1 MSTDVLLV
9 GGGVASVRCARALRR
24 GGFAGSILLVGDER
38 NLPYNRP
45 PLSKELL
52 RDDLPEELV
61 LAERAA
67 WYERQ
72 RVELRTATT
81 VVELDPEARV
91 AELWDGTR
99 IGYARCVL
107 ATGAAPRALP
117 VPGGTAVPTL
127 RTLADARRLRA
138 TALET
143 PGAAVTVIGGGLI
156 GVEVASSLAALGL
169 RPTLLVRGD
178 RLWGGALGAAVSA
191 WALERLASTGVE
203 VRLEAEVVEVLD
215 GRARTTDGDGDANP
229 VLAGIGVE
237 PRAGLAQAAG
247 LTVDDGIVTD
257 DEGRT
262 SVDGIWAAG
271 DVARS
276 GPRPVEHWHHARE
289 TGERVARSILG
300 LPAEPPRAPWTF
312 SEVAGMPLDVVG
324 DGSAADAEAWARP
337 ESVLVRS
344 RAGKVAQIAII
355 AGAADVESARR
366 LVERGASVRETTVA
380 LAG

>member
-1 MSTDVLLV
+1 
-9 GGGVASVRCARALRR
+9 
-24 GGFAGSILLVGDER
+24 VGDER
-38 NLPYNRP
+38 TLPYNRP

-52 RDDLPEELV
+52 RDDVPEELV

-72 RVELRTATT
+72 GIEARTATT
-81 VVELDPEARV
+81 VTEIDPEARV
-91 AELWDGTR
+91 AELWDGMR
-99 IGYARCVL
+99 IGYVRCVL
-107 ATGAAPRALP
+107 ATGAAPRTLP

-178 RLWGGALGAAVSA
+178 RLWGGGLGAALSA
-191 WALERLASTGVE
+191 WALERLAAVGVE
-203 VRLEAEVVEVLD
+203 VRLGTEVVEVLD
-215 GRARTTDGDGDANP
+215 DRARTTDGGGAPNP

-262 SVDGIWAAG
+262 AVEGIWAAG

-289 TGERVARSILG
+289 SGERVARSILG

-312 SEVAGMPLDVVG
+312 SEVAGTPLDIVG
-324 DGSAADAEAWARP
+324 DGAAADEEAWARP

-344 RAGKVAQIAII
+344 SAGRVAQVAII
-355 AGAADVESARR
+355 AGAADVETARR
-366 LVERGASVRETTVA
+366 LVERGASVRETTAA